1 MRRSSVSTRGPRR
14 CVRQALEGGIGG
26 SDPPTG
32 MIAPLASRAL
42 AATRDDTGRMQR
54 EPRYWWHWWA
64 VHTRWWWRDARVLV
78 RETVREFGDDQC
90 PQLAAGISYYVLFSI
105 FPLALLAL
113 AVSGLV
119 LADESLREDL
129 VNSLFDVLPLSEG
142 EGRDDLTSAISGLTT
157 GISIAGLVSI
167 IGLMWSASG
176 MMGALRRALNQAW
189 DTDYKRAFLH
199 GKLVDFVMVLSLGM
213 LVGLSVGTT
222 IFLQVARRVSDDLSD
237 ALGPLGSGAT
247 LSLELVALFVP
258 MLISFA
264 TFMVLFKV
272 VPSVRTRYRSI
283 WPGALLAA
291 VLFEAVKNGFAIY
304 LREFGN
310 YDAVYGSLG
319 TVVAFLFFVYI
330 SANVMLLG
338 AEMAAEWPRVIHGH
352 YDDIAERAVQQSGDA
367 KPREP
372 FWRRLRDATTGLVR
386 GDERAPDHIE
396 DMAGLDARR
405 RRKADEIARRVGSR

>member
-1 MRRSSVSTRGPRR
+1 MHS
-14 CVRQALEGGIGG
+14 
-26 SDPPTG
+26 
-32 MIAPLASRAL
+32 
-42 AATRDDTGRMQR
+42 
-54 EPRYWWHWWA
+54 
-64 VHTRWWWRDARVLV
+64 
-78 RETVREFGDDQC
+78 
-90 PQLAAGISYYVLFSI
+90 
-105 FPLALLAL
+105 
-113 AVSGLV
+113 
-119 LADESLREDL
+119 
-129 VNSLFDVLPLSEG
+129 
-142 EGRDDLTSAISGLTT
+142 
-157 GISIAGLVSI
+157 
-167 IGLMWSASG
+167 
-176 MMGALRRALNQAW
+176 
-189 DTDYKRAFLH
+189 LH